1 MHTLEITVRW
11 ESLNIK
17 GIVILLSKQLITDR
31 FNNQEIMKVSI
42 LVIYG
47 IAVIHF
53 RSLRV

>member
-17 GIVILLSKQLITDR
+17 GIEILLSKQLITDR